1 MSWNSTRISAW
12 GPWSK
17 AREPW
22 ENDRL
27 SLSLFLSSVLINH
40 FILDTTLVLVG
51 ERTRFEAER
60 EDGEKYETTTYSDS
74 PNLKSDRKNTQM

>member
-27 SLSLFLSSVLINH
+27 SLSLFLSSVLIH
-40 FILDTTLVLVG
+40 AVYPMKDIEAAQRAFAAKMHVGKIVLLPPPVVD
-51 ERTRFEAER
+51 EQES
-60 EDGEKYETTTYSDS
+60 KC
-74 PNLKSDRKNTQM
+74 M